1 MRYAFILMG
10 PYHRTTITR
19 ELTFMSSTGL
29 EVFDRSVPVTNI
41 WLGELMVNGIG
52 RSANRRMER

>member
-1 MRYAFILMG
+1 MG